1 MQLLNKL
8 KKEGKQIVAISA
20 PAKGN
25 TLLNYCKIDS
35 KILNYVTERNP
46 LKIGKFTPGMHIP
59 VFSDKKLLEDQPD
72 YALIL
77 AWNFADEIMQNNL
90 EYKKKGGKFIIPIPD
105 PRIV

>member
-1 MQLLNKL
+1 MAPDFFKILDNSFSLLWISNSIKNLSDDLNVSVNNESYINKL
-8 KKEGKQIVAISA
+8 IS
-20 PAKGN
+20 
-25 TLLNYCKIDS
+25 Y
-35 KILNYVTERNP
+35 
-46 LKIGKFTPGMHIP
+46 
-59 VFSDKKLLEDQPD
+59 SDKKLLEDQPD